1 MLSTI
6 LTIYLLITIL
16 FCFFRIKVGLMMF
29 LIYIVIVPFVK
40 FLNFGVNFL
49 NLILIVA
56 VFFQYKVKSLD
67 FTPLK
72 PFIFLYGAQL
82 IMIPF
87 HSSVPIDYQ
96 LSMIR
101 SDFMSSLL
109 LPFAIHNVM
118 HNDKKTVSSFTITM
132 LCIIIVTSGYSL
144 FLTTMAG
151 FNPYM
156 LALLPLNDQEF
167 NDVYALASDGGRVF
181 GRISGVFTH
190 PMINGLFLAFS
201 FIFIISKLNL
211 KKLLSNKLLSIL
223 LFVVFITIL
232 LIGVRSAIVALGIGV
247 VFYLLIEK
255 KINLILASLLG
266 LSLIYFVALSI
277 PGMSDYMNS
286 IVDPESSNVKGSS
299 IEMRLEQFDGCMKE
313 IESNPAFGKGYA
325 WTNYYKENKGGHP
338 TMLSFE
344 SLFIVI
350 LSNSGF
356 VGLFIWIVM
365 LIMYYKLIK
374 KNLDITKFRILLALM
389 LLYIS
394 YSMITGEYGY
404 LRYFTIFYILIWNSE
419 LNYFKSKRNV

>member
-144 FLTTMAG
+144 
-151 FNPYM
+151 
-156 LALLPLNDQEF
+156 
-167 NDVYALASDGGRVF
+167 
-181 GRISGVFTH
+181 
-190 PMINGLFLAFS
+190 
-201 FIFIISKLNL
+201 
-211 KKLLSNKLLSIL
+211 
-223 LFVVFITIL
+223 
-232 LIGVRSAIVALGIGV
+232 
-247 VFYLLIEK
+247 
-255 KINLILASLLG
+255 
-266 LSLIYFVALSI
+266 
-277 PGMSDYMNS
+277 
-286 IVDPESSNVKGSS
+286 
-299 IEMRLEQFDGCMKE
+299 
-313 IESNPAFGKGYA
+313 
-325 WTNYYKENKGGHP
+325 
-338 TMLSFE
+338 
-344 SLFIVI
+344 
-350 LSNSGF
+350 
-356 VGLFIWIVM
+356 
-365 LIMYYKLIK
+365 
-374 KNLDITKFRILLALM
+374 
-389 LLYIS
+389 
-394 YSMITGEYGY
+394 
-404 LRYFTIFYILIWNSE
+404 
-419 LNYFKSKRNV
+419 

>member
-1 MLSTI
+1 
-6 LTIYLLITIL
+6 
-16 FCFFRIKVGLMMF
+16 
-29 LIYIVIVPFVK
+29 
-40 FLNFGVNFL
+40 
-49 NLILIVA
+49 
-56 VFFQYKVKSLD
+56 
-67 FTPLK
+67 
-72 PFIFLYGAQL
+72 
-82 IMIPF
+82 
-87 HSSVPIDYQ
+87 
-96 LSMIR
+96 
-101 SDFMSSLL
+101 
-109 LPFAIHNVM
+109 
-118 HNDKKTVSSFTITM
+118 
-132 LCIIIVTSGYSL
+132 
-144 FLTTMAG
+144 
-151 FNPYM
+151 M
-156 LALLPLNDQEF
+156 LAL
-167 NDVYALASDGGRVF
+167 V
-181 GRISGVFTH
+181 
-190 PMINGLFLAFS
+190 
-201 FIFIISKLNL
+201 IIYLYR
-211 KKLLSNKLLSIL
+211 NKLLSIL

>member
-1 MLSTI
+1 
-6 LTIYLLITIL
+6 
-16 FCFFRIKVGLMMF
+16 MF